1 MHAMGVSR
9 LAVLGA
15 LITTGVSA
23 NAVIPLVAQQEMTTM
38 MNSALNYQFFLNNV
52 TLVLFLVGVFQD
64 KPFLVLEFN
73 FIVKIILALFLIYRF
88 NSFRKNKIE
97 FTELDRQVAFS
108 AGIYILM
115 ISFID
120 YFFFYIKE
128 IRISFLSYISRLYNY
143 TK

>member
-1 MHAMGVSR
+1 MSD
-9 LAVLGA
+9 VLIDNKNIYKYE
-15 LITTGVSA
+15 L
-23 NAVIPLVAQQEMTTM
+23 MF
-38 MNSALNYQFFLNNV
+38 LNIFNFLNNV